1 MAMRYL
7 LLLALAWNALAAD
20 KVRVLVVTG
29 QTDLPYHNWRESV
42 PFLRA
47 ELERSGRFDVKVTE
61 EPNALNDSALAAYD
75 VILLHYNGPRWPA
88 AAEQAVEHFVASG
101 KGLVSFHGVSYGE
114 FFGQVRKDQ
123 KWYDGG
129 PGWSAYPDLL
139 GASWRAANIGHSLR
153 HVFPVSWVD
162 RAHPIAHGLPE
173 TFIANDELYHKL
185 DLKPSTHV
193 LARAFNDTSQGGT
206 GRDEPIIWTVAY
218 GKGRTVHCTLGHDLS
233 AMAQTGFL
241 QTLSRSLEWAAT
253 STVSAQPTAAAIARV
268 LVVTGGHGFPSDF
281 FSLFDGEQRIDWHF
295 ASSQREAFGA
305 PLAGRFDT
313 IVFHDMGETI
323 GDKEQANLREFVEA
337 GGGIVSTHHAIVNYT
352 SWPWWYQ
359 QVIGGKYFVNAVE
372 GHPKSE
378 YKEGVDFLATA
389 VKGMSNHPVLRG
401 VPPLP
406 VHDEV
411 YRGMWQSPG
420 IQVLMQTD
428 HPLNDKPVVYIGPY
442 AKARVVYIQLGH
454 SASTMRYPGYR
465 RLVQN
470 AIFWTA
476 RKD

>member
-1 MAMRYL
+1 MAWRFL
-7 LLLALAWNALAAD
+7 LLLALACNVLAAD

-47 ELERSGRFDVKVTE
+47 ELERSGRFEVKVTE
-61 EPNALNDSALAAYD
+61 EPNGLNAGALAAYD

-88 AAEQAVEHFVASG
+88 AAEQAVEQFVASG

-114 FFGQVRKDQ
+114 FFGQVLEDRK
-123 KWYDGG
+123 WRDGG
-129 PGWSAYPDLL
+129 PGWSAYADML
-139 GASWRAANIGHSLR
+139 GATWKVANIGHSAR
-153 HVFPVSWVD
+153 HVFPVRWVD
-162 RAHPIAHGLPE
+162 RAHPIAQGLSG

-185 DLKPSTHV
+185 DLKPSTRV
-193 LARAFNDTSQGGT
+193 LARAFSDAAQGGT
-206 GRDEPIIWTVAY
+206 GEDEPIVWTVAY
-218 GKGRTVHCTLGHDLS
+218 GKGRTVHSTLGHDLS

-241 QTLSRSLEWAAT
+241 QMLSRSLEWAAT
-253 STVSAQPTAAAIARV
+253 GTVSAPPSPAIAARV
-268 LVVTGGHGFPSDF
+268 LVVTGGHAFPSDF
-281 FSLFDGEQRIDWHF
+281 FSLFEGEPRIDWRF
-295 ASSQREAFGA
+295 AASQREAFGA
-305 PLAGRFDT
+305 PLTGRYDT

-323 GDKEQANLREFVEA
+323 GEKEQANLKAFVEA

-378 YKEGVDFLATA
+378 YKEGVDFVATV
-389 VKGMSNHPVLRG
+389 VKSMANHPVMRG

-411 YRGMWQSPG
+411 YRGMWQSPD

-428 HPLNDKPVVYIGPY
+428 HPLNDKPVVYIGPH
-442 AKARVVYIQLGH
+442 AKSRVVYIQLGH

-465 RLVQN
+465 RLVRN
-470 AIFWTA
+470 AILWTA